1 MIGRIVAL
9 VALVYALGF
18 AAFTVSL
25 PNAADDR
32 MTDAIVVLTGGGG
45 RMSRGLDLLERG
57 RARRMLV
64 SGVAQVVK
72 PNELA
77 AENDASRR
85 LFACCIDLGKE
96 SVDTRSNAEETAKWM
111 KSRKFTS
118 MRLVTTDWHM
128 ARARYELSRQLP
140 DDIDILTDGVE
151 SNASFRTL
159 FGEYNKYLLRRA
171 AVLLGYR

>member
-1 MIGRIVAL
+1 MIARVVAFA
-9 VALVYALGF
+9 ALIYALAF
-18 AAFTVSL
+18 ALFVISL
-25 PNAADDR
+25 PDAADDR
-32 MTDAIVVLTGGGG
+32 RTDAIVVLTGGGG
-45 RMSRGLDLLERG
+45 RIARGLDLLERG
-57 RARRMLV
+57 LAKRMLV
-64 SGVAQVVK
+64 SGVARVVK

-111 KSRKFTS
+111 KQRKFRT

-128 ARARYELSRQLP
+128 TRARFELSRQLP
-140 DDIDILTDGVE
+140 AGIEILSDGVE

-171 AVLLGYR
+171 AVLLGY

>member
-1 MIGRIVAL
+1 MIGRIVAF
-9 VALVYALGF
+9 VALIYALGF
-18 AAFTVSL
+18 ALFVVSL

-32 MTDAIVVLTGGGG
+32 RTDAIVVLTGGGG
-45 RMSRGLDLLERG
+45 RMSRGLDLMERG
-57 RARRMLV
+57 RATRMLV
-64 SGVAQVVK
+64 SGVDRTVR

-111 KSRKFTS
+111 RKRKFAT

-128 ARARYELSRQLP
+128 ARARFELSRQLP
-140 DDIDILTDGVE
+140 EGIDILSDGVE

-159 FGEYNKYLLRRA
+159 FGEYNKYLLRRL
-171 AVLLGYR
+171 AVLLGY

>member
-1 MIGRIVAL
+1 MIARAVAL
-9 VALVYALGF
+9 LVLIYALGF
-18 AAFTVSL
+18 ALFAVTL

-32 MTDAIVVLTGGGG
+32 KTDAIVVLTGGSG

-57 RARRMLV
+57 RAERMLV
-64 SGVAQVVK
+64 SGVARLVK

-77 AENDASRR
+77 AQNDASRR

-111 KSRKFTS
+111 RTRGFRT

-128 ARARYELSRQLP
+128 ARARFELSRRLP
-140 DDIDILTDGVE
+140 DDIEILSDGVQ

-159 FGEYNKYLLRRA
+159 FGEFNKYILRRA
-171 AVLLGYR
+171 AVLLGY